1 MTKDDI
7 IKRLKVLGNE
17 LGREVSVSGTKE
29 ETEMRLREL
38 EEELAEMHSGNDDTA
53 ISTNNDD
60 SVATSA
66 ETVSTETPSE
76 TKAASAASAPQLVTV
91 TALKSL
97 HTDGRHEHRDEKTEF
112 VPAGTVFRVSA
123 DKADALREA
132 GLIQQYSPAGAR
144 DDV

>member
-38 EEELAEMHSGNDDTA
+38 EEELTEMHSGNDDGVTTA
-53 ISTNNDD
+53 
-60 SVATSA
+60 AG
-66 ETVSTETPSE
+66 TVSADAVSDTG
-76 TKAASAASAPQLVTV
+76 AASAPQLVTV

-132 GLIQQYSPAGAR
+132 GLIQQYPPAVAR

>member
-17 LGREVSVSGTKE
+17 LGRAVSVSGTKE
-29 ETEMRLREL
+29 ELEMRLREL
-38 EEELAEMHSGNDDTA
+38 EEERAEMHNENDDTA

-60 SVATSA
+60 SVATST

-76 TKAASAASAPQLVTV
+76 TKAASAASTPQRVTV

-97 HTDGRHEHRDEKTEF
+97 HIDGWHEHRDEEVEF
-112 VPAGTVFRVSA
+112 VFAKTVFRVLA
-123 DKADALREA
+123 DKVDALREA
-132 GLIQQYSPAGAR
+132 GLIQ
-144 DDV
+144 